1 MKISP
6 NTIENLTPLQ
16 RSYLVIEQ
24 FQSKLDAL
32 ERARTEPIAV
42 IGMGCRFPGGA
53 DNPAAFWDLLREG
66 GDAISEVP
74 ADRWHLDDY
83 YDPDPAAPGKMY
95 TRSGGFIEQL
105 QDFDADFFG
114 ISPKEAISLD
124 PQQRLLLEVS
134 WEAIEAA
141 GLNPHQLNQ
150 TPTGVFIGI
159 CSNDYS
165 RRLIARGVAEID
177 AYLASGNAHSTASG
191 RISYVLGLTGPSLAV
206 DTACSSSLVGVHLA
220 CTSLRNRECNLAL
233 AGGVNR
239 LISPEFNI
247 NFSKA
252 RMLSADGRCKTF
264 DAKADGF
271 VRSEGAGMVV
281 LKRLS
286 DAIADRDNILATIRG
301 SAIDQ
306 DGHTSGLTV
315 PNGPSQQAAIRQALK
330 NARIEPAQVSYIEAH
345 GTGTSLGDPIEVA
358 ALGQVFGETHSPD
371 RPLSIGSVKTNIG
384 HLEGAAG
391 IASLIKVVLQFQH
404 QEIAPHL
411 HFQKPNPYIDWAKLP
426 FVVPT
431 AVTPWPDVERR
442 IAGVSSFGFSGTNAH
457 LVLEASPDRVN
468 SPLNGQGADVGDLSE
483 SPWQLLTLSAKTPT
497 ALTDLVSRYQQ
508 HLAANPDLTIADIC
522 LTANTGRA
530 QFQQR
535 LAIVAADRLEL
546 ASKLSQLTTDRE
558 EEVDGLVRGQL
569 VSNADLPQ
577 IAFLFTGQGAQ
588 YAHMGKQL
596 YDTQPV
602 FRTTIDECAQLLAGH
617 IEHPLIEL
625 LYGSHTDLLD
635 HTASAQPALFAL
647 EYALVKLWQSWGINP
662 DIVMGHSGGE
672 YVAACVAGVFSLAD
686 GLKLI
691 AHRGRLMQALPADGR
706 MVAVRTDAATV
717 ERTIASAGVTQVAI
731 AAVNGAQSL
740 VISGRCEQ
748 VDTVVALLVSQGI
761 KTTTLNVSHAF
772 HSDLMEPMLAE
783 FEQIANQ
790 IAYHPSRLPL
800 ISNVT
805 GQLADGRISTPQYWV
820 EHVRSPVQFAASM
833 DTLQARGEF
842 ICVEIGSKPILLG
855 MGRDCVPLELGV
867 WLPSLRPGVEDG
879 QQMLQSLAQLYVAG
893 VVVDWSGFD
902 RDARR
907 RKVVLPTYPFQRLRF
922 WLPESDPDEK
932 SQTIATVKPQYR
944 SVAIERF
951 LATGE
956 IELAIA
962 ELTKSRSLSAA
973 EIELLPKLLE
983 LLFAQDAS
991 VPQPDNSQL
1000 NPKSANLNS
1009 LLQAVASDDRSNEI
1023 FTATSETRKSLLRS
1037 YLSQLLVKVV
1047 KISPDRLDWQKRL
1060 SELGLDSL
1068 MATEI
1073 RQAIES
1079 KLKIVVPVEYF
1090 AELTIEQFL
1099 VQIFLSIEQQFPTGN
1114 SPQSNGAIDTQ
1125 TSVTESLP
1133 RSSDLNQRWFKFSQR
1148 NSKPLFRLFCFSHAG
1163 SGASAFNSW
1172 SDKFP
1177 AEIEVCPIQLPAR
1190 ENRIKEAPFTRLQ
1203 PLIQT
1208 LTPLI
1213 EPYLDLPF
1221 AFFGH
1226 SMGGLIS
1233 FELARELRRRN
1244 WQTPACLFV
1253 GACCAPHIPDL
1264 ELPIHPLPEPKFID
1278 VISSYNGVP
1287 ESILKNLKLM
1297 QMFIPTL
1304 RADLEVLETYFHTR
1318 EELLESPIYAFG
1330 GFKDSKVSP
1339 VQIAAWEQETKAKFS
1354 LKMFD
1359 DDHFFVRGKEDE
1371 IIATI
1376 KAAIAELGSVSS
1388 IDWPSL
1394 TSVDLISK

>member
-16 RSYLVIEQ
+16 RSYLIIEQ

-32 ERARTEPIAV
+32 EQARTEPIAI
-42 IGMGCRFPGGA
+42 IGMSCRFPGGA
-53 DNPAAFWDLLREG
+53 DNPATFWKLLREG
-66 GDAISEVP
+66 GDAIAEVP

-83 YDPDPAAPGKMY
+83 YDPDPATPGKMY

-134 WEAIEAA
+134 WEALEAA

-165 RRLIARGVAEID
+165 RRLMARGVTEID

-206 DTACSSSLVGVHLA
+206 DTACSSSLVSIHLA

-233 AGGVNR
+233 VGGVNR
-239 LISPEFNI
+239 LISPEFSI

-271 VRSEGAGMVV
+271 VRGEGAGIVV

-286 DAIADRDNILATIRG
+286 DAIAEGDNILATIRG

-315 PNGPSQQAAIRQALK
+315 PSGPSQEAAIRQALK
-330 NARIEPAQVSYIEAH
+330 NAGVEPAQVSYIEAH

-391 IASLIKVVLQFQH
+391 IAGLIKVVLQLQH

-426 FVVPT
+426 FTVPT
-431 AVTPWPDVERR
+431 TVTPWPDVERR

-468 SPLNGQGADVGDLSE
+468 RLNHNGQGTNSTDLSE
-483 SPWQLLTLSAKTPT
+483 SPWQLLTLSAKTPA

-508 HLAANPDLTIADIC
+508 HLATDPDLTIADIC
-522 LTANTGRA
+522 QTANHGRA
-530 QFQQR
+530 QFQHR
-535 LAIVAADRLEL
+535 LAIIAADLPEL
-546 ASKLSQLTTDRE
+546 ASKLSQLSTGQG
-558 EEVDGLVRGQL
+558 EEVIGLVRGQL
-569 VSNADLPQ
+569 SGSTDLPQ
-577 IAFLFTGQGAQ
+577 IAFLCTGQGAQ
-588 YAHMGKQL
+588 YAQMGKQL
-596 YDTQPV
+596 YDTQAV
-602 FRTTIDECAQLLAGH
+602 FRTTIDECARLLAGK
-617 IEHPLIEL
+617 IEHPLLEL
-625 LYGSHTDLLD
+625 LYGSQTGLLD
-635 HTASAQPALFAL
+635 HTAFAQPALFAL
-647 EYALVKLWQSWGINP
+647 EYALVKLWQSWGITP
-662 DIVMGHSGGE
+662 DLVMGHSVGE
-672 YVAACVAGVFSLAD
+672 YVAACIAGVFSLAD

-691 AHRGRLMQALPADGR
+691 AHRGRLMQALPADGQ
-706 MVAVRTDAATV
+706 MVAVRADAATV
-717 ERTIASAGVTQVAI
+717 ERAIATAGVTTVTI
-731 AAVNGAQSL
+731 AAVNGAKSL
-740 VISGRCEQ
+740 VISGRREQ
-748 VDTVVALLVSQGI
+748 VDAVVSQLIQQGI

-783 FEQIANQ
+783 FEQIASQ
-790 IAYHPSRLPL
+790 IAYAPCRLPL

-805 GQLADGRISTPQYWV
+805 GQLADARISTPAYWV
-820 EHVRSPVQFAASM
+820 QHVRSAVLFAASM
-833 DTLQARGEF
+833 ETLQARGEF
-842 ICVEIGSKPILLG
+842 ICVEIGPKPILLG
-855 MGRDCVPLELGV
+855 MGRDCVPLDVGV

-879 QQMLQSLAQLYVAG
+879 QQMLQSLARLYVSG
-893 VVVDWSGFD
+893 VAVDWSGFD
-902 RDARR
+902 RDCGR

-922 WLPESDPDEK
+922 WLPDLDRDDISPN
-932 SQTIATVKPQYR
+932 TVALTPQHR
-944 SVAIERF
+944 SAVIDDF
-951 LATGE
+951 LVTGD
-956 IELAIA
+956 IKLTIA
-962 ELTKSRSLSAA
+962 ELAKLRSLSEA
-973 EIELLPKLLE
+973 EIKLLPKLLE
-983 LLFAQDAS
+983 LIRS
-991 VPQPDNSQL
+991 TVPQHDNSHL
-1000 NPKSANLNS
+1000 NQQPTDLHAS
-1009 LLQAVASDDRSNEI
+1009 LQAVASDPQSEEI
-1023 FTATSETRKSLLRS
+1023 FTATSATRQQLLRS

-1090 AELTIEQFL
+1090 AELNIEQFL
-1099 VQIFLSIEQQFPTGN
+1099 VQIFVSIEQKFPTGQLQ
-1114 SPQSNGAIDTQ
+1114 PSNITIDTQ
-1125 TSVTESLP
+1125 TSVAKSLP
-1133 RSSDLNQRWFKFSQR
+1133 ISSDFTQRWFKFSKR

-1163 SGASAFNSW
+1163 SGASTFNTW
-1172 SDKFP
+1172 SEKFP
-1177 AEIEVCPIQLPAR
+1177 AEIEVCSIQLPAR
-1190 ENRIKEAPFTRLQ
+1190 ENRIKETPFKRLQ

-1244 WQTPACLFV
+1244 WATPAYLFV
-1253 GACCAPHIPDL
+1253 GGCCAPHIPDL
-1264 ELPIHPLPEPKFID
+1264 ELPIHTLPEPKFIEI
-1278 VISSYNGVP
+1278 ISSYNGIP
-1287 ESILKNLKLM
+1287 EFIMQNLKLM
-1297 QMFIPTL
+1297 QIFIPTL
-1304 RADLEVLETYFHTR
+1304 RADLEVLETYFYTK
-1318 EELLESPIYAFG
+1318 EEPLTFPVYAFG
-1330 GFKDSKVSP
+1330 GFRDSKVSP
-1339 VQIAAWEQETKAKFS
+1339 VQIAAWELETKARFS

-1371 IIATI
+1371 IINTL
-1376 KAAIAELGSVSS
+1376 KEAIAELESMPS
-1388 IDWPSL
+1388 IDWPNL
-1394 TSVDLISK
+1394 TQVNLVSK